1 MQKCTYNKWRCT
13 ENYFTQSCCHSIP
26 FSVKEITD
34 VGSTESTIT
43 LTWTPKLDDSTMHTN
58 THIHA
63 MTTWQLEMLT
73 HQESWQAQVVV
84 NKFVWRSTIYK
95 LILSLVTKT
104 NNLTR
109 LTEVSF
115 FRFPNLI
122 LSVGTFPPFLALLSA
137 VVVRLRPRFFLPMP
151 SLSSSNSSSASSS
164 TLDFLGRPRPLGTVW
179 N

>member
-1 MQKCTYNKWRCT
+1 ML
-13 ENYFTQSCCHSIP
+13 E
-26 FSVKEITD
+26 V
-34 VGSTESTIT
+34 ESTIAIVSAEAQQLNNAHYHT
-43 LTWTPKLDDSTMHTN
+43 HTRHEYLTTEDA
-58 THIHA
+58 HA
-63 MTTWQLEMLT
+63 PGIITGLGG
-73 HQESWQAQVVV
+73 V

-104 NNLTR
+104 NSLTR

-164 TLDFLGRPRPLGTVW
+164 TLDFLGRPRPLGTIW